1 MKSQRPN
8 TSKIFLFDFF
18 IMIQSL
24 NLHPKPTSLGP
35 ARLQRKEPDLR
46 AQILHD
52 AKNKKFQKSAYFEV
66 VDKSGE

>member
-1 MKSQRPN
+1 
-8 TSKIFLFDFF
+8 
-18 IMIQSL
+18 MIQSL